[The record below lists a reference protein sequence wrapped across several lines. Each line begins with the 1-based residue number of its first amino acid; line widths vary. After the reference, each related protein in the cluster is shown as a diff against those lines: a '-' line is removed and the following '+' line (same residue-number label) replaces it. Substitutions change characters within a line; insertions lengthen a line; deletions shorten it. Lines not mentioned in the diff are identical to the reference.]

1 MEEKSEEPQRETF
14 LWGNIKFICIH
25 KMEMEERRGE
35 RTVLL
40 DFQIYSLKRLS
51 QQ

>member
-35 RTVLL
+35 R
-40 DFQIYSLKRLS
+40 R
-51 QQ
+51 